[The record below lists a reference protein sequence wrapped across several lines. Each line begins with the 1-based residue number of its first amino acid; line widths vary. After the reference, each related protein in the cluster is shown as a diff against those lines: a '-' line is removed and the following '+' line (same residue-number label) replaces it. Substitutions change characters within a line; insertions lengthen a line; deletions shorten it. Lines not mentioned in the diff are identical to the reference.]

1 MEGPDGLPRRKMPTL
16 GEQLLRASK
25 LKSLNQLRR
34 LGAGSVKM
42 ASASRPMPGQV
53 ATILMEAG
61 VTPEKRAEIYKK
73 ITLKATPVTQ
83 GVIPK
88 ESSDQEAKPN
98 IAHGALIGAGLGA
111 AYQAVNAAHTLH
123 QAGPLGRGLLRIF
136 PQFAVAFA
144 KAHAAEAAKK
154 ALIGGAAGAGV
165 QALRRAYKERVVE

>member
-1 MEGPDGLPRRKMPTL
+1 MPTL

-42 ASASRPMPGQV
+42 ASISRPMPGQI

-73 ITLKATPVTQ
+73 ITLKATPVTP

-88 ESSDQEAKPN
+88 VAFPEASV
-98 IAHGALIGAGLGA
+98 ISM
-111 AYQAVNAAHTLH
+111 AAHEML
-123 QAGPLGRGLLRIF
+123 
-136 PQFAVAFA
+136 
-144 KAHAAEAAKK
+144 KAAMS
-154 ALIGGAAGAGV
+154 ALNA
-165 QALRRAYKERVVE
+165 RVVE